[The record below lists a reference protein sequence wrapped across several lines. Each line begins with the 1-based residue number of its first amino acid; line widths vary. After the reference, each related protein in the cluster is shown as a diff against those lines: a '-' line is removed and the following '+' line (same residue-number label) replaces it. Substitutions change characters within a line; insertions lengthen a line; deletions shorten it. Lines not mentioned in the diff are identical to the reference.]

1 MVDAVHAPPLRV
13 GLVSCSSLKLDRPAP
28 ARALYT
34 SDLFR
39 LGLAVAEATCD
50 RVFVLSAKLGLVE
63 LDEMVIPY
71 DQQLPRDAL
80 ALAAWGTAVLERLVE
95 ALAKTGEADR
105 PALLVVYAGE
115 RYAAP
120 FRHLPIEEPLR
131 GLATGYRRSVL
142 LAKLREMGRPIP
154 ALGGRD
160 DPPDPGSLAGQLAPQ
175 IAAKRARRRAP

>member
-1 MVDAVHAPPLRV
+1 MTAPAIQPLRV
-13 GLVSCSSLKLDRPAP
+13 GLVSCSALKLARPAP
-28 ARALYT
+28 ARDLYI

-39 LGLAVAEATCD
+39 LGVAMAEATCD

-63 LDEMVIPY
+63 LDEIVTPY
-71 DQQLPRDAL
+71 DVQLPRDAW
-80 ALAAWGTAVLERLVE
+80 ALSTWHTAVLERLVE
-95 ALAKTGEADR
+95 VLAKTGEADR
-105 PALLVVYAGE
+105 PARLVVWAGE

-142 LAKLREMGRPIP
+142 LRGLRERGRPIP
-154 ALGGRD
+154 ALGGRE

-175 IAAKRARRRAP
+175 IARARARRRGA